1 MKIKRHI
8 EDCPRSTSLAKLADE
23 LVRTVQCAERRTT
36 EEKYCMYTVDI

>member
-23 LVRTVQCAERRTT
+23 LVRTVRTT